1 MLKTVTG
8 LLAAESCCNLEE
20 CQICIALPAH
30 AFSLLTGAHTGWRG
44 GTIIIMACLH
54 TSTQANVS
62 DALMWGRMTA
72 ELHWALGM
80 CKRRLKFKRR
90 LALSLLRVLKCDWQ
104 RRIRGEGAEV
114 NQMWEKNK
122 SGSSCCFSFLRYFPC
137 FTDGWSASHF
147 WGCCSEIRAA
157 HDGQNAGCLY

>member
-1 MLKTVTG
+1 MLKMKTG
-8 LLAAESCCNLEE
+8 LLAAESHRNVEE

-30 AFSLLTGAHTGWRG
+30 AFSLLTAAHTGWRG
-44 GTIIIMACLH
+44 GAIIIMACLY

-72 ELHWALGM
+72 ELRWALGM
-80 CKRRLKFKRR
+80 CKRCLKFKRR
-90 LALSLLRVLKCDWQ
+90 PALSLLRVLKCDWQ

-122 SGSSCCFSFLRYFPC
+122 SGSSCSLLLVRYFPN

-147 WGCCSEIRAA
+147 WECSSEIAV
-157 HDGQNAGCLY
+157 HDGQNAGCNY